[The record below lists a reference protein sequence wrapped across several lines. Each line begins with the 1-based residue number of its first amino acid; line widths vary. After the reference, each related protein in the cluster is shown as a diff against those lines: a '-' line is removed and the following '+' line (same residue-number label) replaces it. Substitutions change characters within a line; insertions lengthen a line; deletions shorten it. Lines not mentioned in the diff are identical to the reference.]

1 MNDVWS
7 PNRLR
12 PISVLNGAWN
22 LDSSHIP
29 WSYSAES

>member
-12 PISVLNGAWN
+12 PINVLNGALN
-22 LDSSHIP
+22 LDSSHMP
-29 WSYSAES
+29 WS